1 MSKKTYIYQA
11 DVYCESCIDKIKEDL
26 PPPEVPHDK
35 KTWDSDEYPKG
46 PFFYEESDSFQHCC
60 LCEEFLLNP
69 LTPDGV
75 EYTLNLIKEWSDLP
89 GSGRM
94 EILDQ
99 WVKELRDYY
108 LDEDQVKVLDE
119 YEEQVRSWK
128 KIHASLVD
136 SPAPEG
142 VKP

>member
-1 MSKKTYIYQA
+1 MSKPTYIYQA
-11 DVYCESCIDKIKEDL
+11 DVYCEACIDRIKEDL
-26 PPPEVPHDK
+26 LPPEFPHDER
-35 KTWDSDEYPKG
+35 TWDSDKYPKG
-46 PFFYEESDSFQHCC
+46 PSTDEEADSFQHCC

-69 LTPDGV
+69 LTSEGI
-75 EYTLNLIKEWSDLP
+75 EYTFDLIMKWSDLP

-99 WVKELRDYY
+99 WVKELRSYG
-108 LDEDQVKVLDE
+108 LNENQKRILDE

-128 KIHASLVD
+128 KIHASSVD
-136 SPAPEG
+136 SPASEG